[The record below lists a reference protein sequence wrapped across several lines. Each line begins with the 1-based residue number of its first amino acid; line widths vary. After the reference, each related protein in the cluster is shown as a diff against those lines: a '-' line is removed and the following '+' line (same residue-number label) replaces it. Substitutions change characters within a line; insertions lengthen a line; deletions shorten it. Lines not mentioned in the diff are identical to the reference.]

1 MQQVASLA
9 RRGCAA
15 LLDRTK
21 RLGEA
26 GAGLVEYV
34 LLISLI
40 VLVALVAVTYFGDET
55 CEKFEGIPES
65 AFDAAPPDN
74 C

>member
-1 MQQVASLA
+1 MQHVAFLA
-9 RRGCAA
+9 RRGCAT

-34 LLISLI
+34 LLVSLI
-40 VLVALVAVTYFGDET
+40 ALVAFAAVTYFGDET
-55 CEKFEGIPES
+55 CEKFEAIPES
-65 AFDAAPPDN
+65 AFSAAPPDS